1 MSIENEKLDKLTL
14 PCYNIHTMKSI
25 KLWHVF
31 ALILGYF
38 AAATGIAFG
47 INLSTLPWW
56 LPFAVGVAIWI
67 TAIVFFIKRES
78 AAKLGALALPATAIA
93 CGLFIGAYVR
103 GVHIKVE
110 FLDLALLAAL
120 TAGCFLL
127 LMALLTPNRLNGRVW
142 YQILSLAVWLGA
154 SITLCIFVSRALLPD
169 LPKRGVFLLF
179 FLLLLGFFGIGALIE
194 SYDFAETCSSLV
206 VPLLVA
212 TCLIGVIALLL
223 ISGGDGCDCDGGCCD
238 GFDCSGGNHNA
249 TQYTKKKQPPTTMS
263 NLSSGL

>member
-1 MSIENEKLDKLTL
+1 
-14 PCYNIHTMKSI
+14 MKSI

-31 ALILGYF
+31 ALIIGYF
-38 AAATGIAFG
+38 AAVSGIAFG
-47 INLSTLPWW
+47 ISVSTLPWW
-56 LPFAVGVAIWI
+56 LPFTVGALIWI
-67 TAIVFFIKRES
+67 AAIVFFIKRES
-78 AAKLGALALPATAIA
+78 MAKLGALALPATAIS

-110 FLDLALLAAL
+110 FLDLALLAGL
-120 TAGCFLL
+120 SAGCFLL

-142 YQILSLAVWLGA
+142 YQILSLVVWLGI
-154 SITLCIFVSRALLPD
+154 SIAGCIFASRALLPD
-169 LPKRGVFLLF
+169 LPKRGIF
-179 FLLLLGFFGIGALIE
+179 LLLGFFGIGALIE

-238 GFDCSGGNHNA
+238 GFDCSGGNHNG

-263 NLSSGL
+263 NLSGGVL

>member
-1 MSIENEKLDKLTL
+1 
-14 PCYNIHTMKSI
+14 MKSI

-31 ALILGYF
+31 ALIIGYF
-38 AAATGIAFG
+38 ATVSGIAFG
-47 INLSTLPWW
+47 ISVSTLPWW
-56 LPFAVGVAIWI
+56 LPFTVGALIWI
-67 TAIVFFIKRES
+67 AAIVFFIKRES
-78 AAKLGALALPATAIA
+78 MAKLGALALPTTAIS

-110 FLDLALLAAL
+110 FLNLALLAGL
-120 TAGCFLL
+120 SAGCFLL
-127 LMALLTPNRLNGRVW
+127 LMALLTPNRLNGRAW
-142 YQILSLAVWLGA
+142 YQILSLVVWLGI
-154 SITLCIFVSRALLPD
+154 SITGCIFASRALLPE
-169 LPKRGVFLLF
+169 LPKRGIFLLF
-179 FLLLLGFFGIGALIE
+179 YLLLLGFFGIGALIE

-238 GFDCSGGNHNA
+238 GFDCSGGNHNG

-263 NLSSGL
+263 NLSGGVL